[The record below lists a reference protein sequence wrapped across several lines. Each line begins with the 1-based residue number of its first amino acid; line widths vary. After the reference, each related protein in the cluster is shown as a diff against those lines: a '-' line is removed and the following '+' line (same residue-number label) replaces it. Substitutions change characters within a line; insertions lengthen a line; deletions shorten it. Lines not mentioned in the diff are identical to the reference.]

1 MGAWGYKQMQSDNG
15 LDTIGSAVSYMIKEN
30 HGVLDIDN
38 AYKDEISTLSH
49 PQNYGSN
56 IPDWR
61 ITDACISYAELIY
74 YFSTNKQDEE
84 LWYKV
89 YSIGAALNDMK
100 AAVSSRKALQYI
112 ANKVKDYRKGELK
125 TFESSGWFE
134 REVYAK
140 RCQWVDILIKNMDSL
155 IAKANADRV
164 VIWDRSKAPISLVGY
179 TRVRGV
185 HDKDKIGKIGDKSV
199 PTFIINEE
207 EAETV
212 RRIFELYKEG
222 YGLTQIRIKLTQ
234 EGRKNSSG
242 QVKWH
247 DSTLSKMLANPMYI
261 GKQLQHKTEVVD
273 YLTGKI
279 KTIPKEEHEL
289 INGDSHHPNISPVIS
304 GYKQPSKS
312 AQSIEITGFIEK
324 SKPPEIIFFYTLLP
338 LTA

>member
-1 MGAWGYKQMQSDNG
+1 MKLTIMAG
-15 LDTIGSAVSYMIKEN
+15 LAQEESRKISERVKAGQHIARKN
-30 HGVLDIDN
+30 GVL
-38 AYKDEISTLSH
+38 
-49 PQNYGSN
+49 YGTGN
-56 IPDWR
+56 I
-61 ITDACISYAELIY
+61 L
-74 YFSTNKQDEE
+74 
-84 LWYKV
+84 
-89 YSIGAALNDMK
+89 
-100 AAVSSRKALQYI
+100 
-112 ANKVKDYRKGELK
+112 
-125 TFESSGWFE
+125 
-134 REVYAK
+134 
-140 RCQWVDILIKNMDSL
+140 
-155 IAKANADRV
+155 
-164 VIWDRSKAPISLVGY
+164 GY

-289 INGDSHHPNISPVIS
+289 INGDFEPIIDEETFNIVQRIKADRSKLSPKNHGGKAPTDKWTQKLMCS
-304 GYKQPSKS
+304 CGKKDYKAKRP
-312 AQSIEITGFIEK
+312 ITR
-324 SKPPEIIFFYTLLP
+324 P
-338 LTA
+338 LHR